1 MCRLLILLF
10 LVYLHLSL
18 LIAAGLYVSEN
29 TTIWNSYPCQLAKP
43 EIEVAEDG
51 KLIVNDPRVKPGE
64 DMWIGVYLAP
74 RCFTYVGCDI
84 SEEAMESFTVKTF
97 GDCSTA
103 CGCMAFGIRKNNK
116 NFDCICVNDL
126 NRPPH
131 PNCDICSL
139 SGYMFACGAENGPY
153 FSIYTSESETDSVC
167 DECTTQGN
175 CLIFQ
180 YNDTNQQRVFE
191 WRSCDRDESYRVLC
205 SNMPFSKSP
214 VHAVYPGMDTFTSTW
229 IQASNTC
236 FMDKKYP
243 SSYKSIIETK
253 FNALANQPHWTG
265 IIKMPAM
272 RTLDK
277 YGPSCTNEFGY
288 LKKKHGIYEVKFEGE
303 IKSKLSLCE
312 EETATDVSQE
322 KCHAS
327 SSNSSSSEESSAAI
341 LAGILV
347 PMTLLIAVI
356 IIIIVAIKKRDI
368 LRSWFTSCISE
379 RNERQCRSKP
389 SQEISNPVLNSTTNT
404 EQDLKTS
411 VNNPSHVVREKP
423 IQGAS
428 GFVKTKTDTEPYA
441 LPGDMYAE
449 YDTLKESNNSNQ
461 SEDHDHANT
470 ARFVNG
476 SPLKVNFA
484 DADLVYNE
492 VSVTDGNDY
501 DHIATQNIDSDN
513 DNGIER
519 QTADGTD
526 DAYNNLNIDRKSS
539 SETDNPNNIPNNLNN
554 DNGNAYRD
562 DNPYNFPDNVN
573 SDD

>member
-1 MCRLLILLF
+1 MGSTGKRSSEPEGIPQEDQYSYAEDTTDYNRSNKRTDDYDTNAKTDDDKKNEDERERSFNVYNKLLQNKPNEEYDHINDTSSAKINIDSQ
-10 LVYLHLSL
+10 YHCTEAETGDTYSHLHPQVFGKH
-18 LIAAGLYVSEN
+18 ITDN
-29 TTIWNSYPCQLAKP
+29 TYNVTESSTSDGDYNSVLAKP

-74 RCFTYVGCDI
+74 RG
-84 SEEAMESFTVKTF
+84 SN
-97 GDCSTA
+97 
-103 CGCMAFGIRKNNK
+103 GIIYCENIWRLQYRVWLYGVWNK
-116 NFDCICVNDL
+116 KEQQI
-126 NRPPH
+126 
-131 PNCDICSL
+131 
-139 SGYMFACGAENGPY
+139 
-153 FSIYTSESETDSVC
+153 C

-205 SNMPFSKSP
+205 SNMPFSK
-214 VHAVYPGMDTFTSTW
+214 
-229 IQASNTC
+229 
-236 FMDKKYP
+236 
-243 SSYKSIIETK
+243 
-253 FNALANQPHWTG
+253 
-265 IIKMPAM
+265 
-272 RTLDK
+272 

-312 EETATDVSQE
+312 
-322 KCHAS
+322 
-327 SSNSSSSEESSAAI
+327 EESSAAI